1 MGVTELITLEEVANY
16 LRVTKQTVHRLL
28 ERRGIPAMKVGHQW
42 RFDKASIDVWLRNS
56 SAEIVADILVIDDDE
71 TLCTLFQDTLQG
83 EGHTITTV
91 SESSKGLELVKDRD
105 TIWFSLT

>member
-1 MGVTELITLEEVANY
+1 MGVTELMTLEEVANY
-16 LRVTKQTVHRLL
+16 LRVTKQTIHRFL
-28 ERRGIPAMKVGHQW
+28 EKRGIPAMKVGRQW
-42 RFDKASIDVWLRNS
+42 RFDKASIDVWLHQNS
-56 SAEIVADILVIDDDE
+56 ADIADILVIDDDE
-71 TLCTLFQDTLQG
+71 TLCSLFQDTLQG